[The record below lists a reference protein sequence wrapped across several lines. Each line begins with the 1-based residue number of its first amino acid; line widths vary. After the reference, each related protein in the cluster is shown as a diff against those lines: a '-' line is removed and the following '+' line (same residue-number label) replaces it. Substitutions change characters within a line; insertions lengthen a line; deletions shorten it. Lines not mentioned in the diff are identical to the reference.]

1 MSVLCTASSEYTD
14 VYESLNTWR
23 CTIKTPGL
31 KRMLHKV
38 MDDPV
43 CQITHG

>member
-1 MSVLCTASSEYTD
+1 MSVLNTASSEYTD
-14 VYESLNTWR
+14 AYESLNTWR

-31 KRMLHKV
+31 KRMLHTF
-38 MDDPV
+38 MDDRV